1 MVVGETAADL
11 GDMAY
16 FAEQH
21 GVEPLIVP
29 ELSRIVN
36 PFSDVLAVWRL
47 TRIMRRIQ
55 PDVVHTHTSK
65 GGFIGRVAARMAG
78 APVVVHTFHSRVY
91 RGRFS
96 PVTTPIYLR
105 LERFAARLSDSII
118 TLTENLRQE
127 LAEVDRVARK
137 GRITVLPLG
146 MDLAPFAEM
155 PRNSGKFRA
164 AWGIPDDAPLIGTI
178 GRLVNVKNHALF
190 LDAAAQVLAE
200 LPAARFVLVGDGI
213 LRDEL
218 ERQAASL
225 GIADRVIFTG
235 WQQNIAPI
243 YSDLDVSV
251 ISSHTEGTPGSVIES
266 LAAGCP
272 VVATAVGGVPDL
284 LDGGALGTM
293 SPPGNS
299 VALAQ
304 AIVRTVSNPPDP
316 GVAQATMLDRYSIG
330 RLVTDLDSLY
340 HGLLAKKDRESAASP

>member
-1 MVVGETAADL
+1 
-11 GDMAY
+11 
-16 FAEQH
+16 
-21 GVEPLIVP
+21 
-29 ELSRIVN
+29 
-36 PFSDVLAVWRL
+36 
-47 TRIMRRIQ
+47 
-55 PDVVHTHTSK
+55 
-65 GGFIGRVAARMAG
+65 
-78 APVVVHTFHSRVY
+78 
-91 RGRFS
+91 
-96 PVTTPIYLR
+96 
-105 LERFAARLSDSII
+105 
-118 TLTENLRQE
+118 
-127 LAEVDRVARK
+127 
-137 GRITVLPLG
+137 
-146 MDLAPFAEM
+146 
-155 PRNSGKFRA
+155 
-164 AWGIPDDAPLIGTI
+164 
-178 GRLVNVKNHALF
+178 
-190 LDAAAQVLAE
+190 
-200 LPAARFVLVGDGI
+200 VGDGI